1 MIKNKKENKLKEY
14 ISSINLILKKNKP
27 FVIEVL
33 ISFLVLLVLIYINA
47 YENSGFS
54 KLAVSDF
61 EIGMVSDRDV
71 IANRNIELIDEK
83 ATEIRKTAAK
93 HSVRAV
99 FSKDNSVAEK
109 MIRDYSEFAS
119 YILGLKDGA
128 NNFTAFKF
136 MVMERYPVLL
146 SEHDLENIYNSKD
159 FNEISSLALT
169 MLKQLFDI
177 GIIELP
183 LSGFEDL
190 NDSEISLLITQNQSK
205 SYKSVLLTD
214 LVLLYNI
221 SGQIKTFLSEVKK
234 SNFETDV
241 LSLIAP
247 FTQPNIL
254 FDSDETEKRT
264 EEALKKVLPVKIN
277 IEKNQKIIKRG
288 FIISEDAYTRL
299 KAYVGEGR
307 YIDFRQIA
315 AAVIFLILSLVVS
328 LFLFSKKIIGEN
340 LELKFN
346 LLILISFDIVYI
358 LILFLSRLS
367 VFSYPLDIVPILP
380 VTFLTML
387 IAALVSR
394 KISVFTVFI
403 FALAV
408 FGATGFKIQPTLFAV
423 FSGLAG
429 AGLINIK
436 GRRMDLI
443 KTASGLILVQPLIS
457 LCLFLVFEGAASDK
471 PILLLGT
478 AANGFISGILVLG
491 FLPILETLMNVPT
504 SFRLME
510 LSDLNSPIMKK
521 MLITV
526 AGTYNHSMMVASLAE
541 SACREIGANSILAR
555 VGAYYHDIGKMEQ
568 GEYFV
573 ENQTNYNKHLD
584 INPRLSATVI
594 RSHVKIGIEKAK
606 QMRLPQAVIDIIA
619 EHHGNSCIYYFYA
632 KAKEA
637 DPNVDIEDFSYPGI
651 PPRSKE
657 SAVVMLA
664 DIVEAACRTLEKPSV
679 PRLEKFIDELVSGK
693 IKAGQLDNSELT
705 FREVRI
711 IKAAFVKILA
721 GYYHSRI
728 EYPNQKN
735 VDDDEAPKS
744 QKENNN
750 V

>member
-1 MIKNKKENKLKEY
+1 MTKNKKESKFKEK
-14 ISSINLILKKNKP
+14 ISSLCLIFKRNKA
-27 FVIEVL
+27 FVIAVAV
-33 ISFLVLLVLIYINA
+33 SFLVLAVMVYINA

-54 KLAVSDF
+54 KLAISDF
-61 EIGMVSDRDV
+61 EVGMVSDRDV
-71 IANRNIELIDEK
+71 ISNRSITVIDEK
-83 ATEIRKTAAK
+83 ATEIRKEAAK

-99 FSKDNSVAEK
+99 FYRDSLVSEK
-109 MIRDYSEFAS
+109 MIRDYSEFAG
-119 YILGLKDGA
+119 YIIRLKDSA
-128 NNFTAFKF
+128 KSFTAFKF
-136 MVMERYPVLL
+136 MVMEKYPVLL
-146 SEHDLENIYNSKD
+146 SEQDLENIYKTKD
-159 FNEISSLALT
+159 FYEITSAALS

-177 GIIELP
+177 GIIEMP
-183 LSGFEDL
+183 LNGMGEL
-190 NDSEISLLITQNQSK
+190 HDSEISLGLSQNQK
-205 SYKSVLLTD
+205 QSYTNVFIAN
-214 LVLLYNI
+214 LVLFYNVRD
-221 SGQIKTFLSEVKK
+221 QIKSFLSDVKK
-234 SNFETDV
+234 SKLESYV
-241 LSLIAP
+241 LSIVLP
-247 FTQPNIL
+247 FAQPNIL
-254 FDSDETEKRT
+254 FDAEETEKRV
-264 EEALKKVLPVKIN
+264 EEALKKVVPVKIN

-299 KAYVGEGR
+299 KAYVGDGR
-307 YIDFRQIA
+307 YIDFMQIA
-315 AAVIFLILSLVVS
+315 AALIFIGLSLIIS
-328 LFLFSKKIIGEN
+328 LFLFSERIIGES
-340 LELKFN
+340 LDFKFS
-346 LLILISFDIVYI
+346 LLILISFDLVYI
-358 LILFLSRLS
+358 LILFISRLS
-367 VFSYPLDIVPILP
+367 IFSYPLDIVPILP

-387 IAALVSR
+387 IAALISR
-394 KISVFTVFI
+394 KISVFSVFV
-403 FALAV
+403 FSLAV

-423 FSGLAG
+423 LSGLAG
-429 AGLINIK
+429 AGMVNIK

-443 KTASGLILVQPLIS
+443 KTASGLILVQPIIL
-457 LCLFLVFEGAASDK
+457 LCMFAIFPGSASDK
-471 PILLLGT
+471 SVLLLGT
-478 AANGFISGILVLG
+478 AGSGFISGILVLG

-526 AGTYNHSMMVASLAE
+526 GGTYNHSMMVASLAE

-573 ENQTNYNKHLD
+573 ENQTNYNKHMD

-606 QMRLPQAVIDIIA
+606 QLRLPQSVIDIIA
-619 EHHGNSCIYYFYA
+619 EHHGNSCISYFYA
-632 KAKEA
+632 KAKEL
-637 DPNVDIEDFSYPGI
+637 DPNVDIEDFSYPGT

-679 PRLEKFIDELVSGK
+679 PRLEKFIDELVAGK

-728 EYPNQKN
+728 EYPNQKT
-735 VDDDEAPKS
+735 EAETNQVQP